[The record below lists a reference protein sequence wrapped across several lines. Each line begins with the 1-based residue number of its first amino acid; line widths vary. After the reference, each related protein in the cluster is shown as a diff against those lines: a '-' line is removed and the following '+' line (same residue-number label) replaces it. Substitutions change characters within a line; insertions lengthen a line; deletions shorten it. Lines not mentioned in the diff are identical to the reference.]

1 MQELQF
7 IIVEM
12 KFDPLNVVAIVIDL
26 KIGGQNSLDCDD
38 GHVCYEINS
47 MFSYLEKVQVCSL
60 VQKWGV
66 VYQLKLLEIF

>member
-1 MQELQF
+1 MQELEF
-7 IIVEM
+7 TIVEM

-47 MFSYLEKVQVCSL
+47 MFSYLEKSVGVFINTKMGCSL
-60 VQKWGV
+60 
-66 VYQLKLLEIF
+66 LT